1 LDENRR
7 VKEHNDF
14 MDMEVKFTS
23 DGAEERT
30 RQDYVELLLGSGV
43 AAEGAVVEN
52 RRLDVDELVRNW
64 PAVKGGRKSKVRDFS
79 RLWLYR
85 NGGTPDD

>member
-1 LDENRR
+1 MR
-7 VKEHNDF
+7 VKEHNDL

-30 RQDYVELLLGSGV
+30 RQDCVELLLGSGV
-43 AAEGAVVEN
+43 AAEGAVIED
-52 RRLDVDELVRNW
+52 RRLNVDELVRNC